1 MFQKKIMLPVT
12 LLLLFIVTQLL
23 SGCAVMRGAAEGGM
37 AMMEEPSMELVL
49 DRLNTAAAAADIAH
63 TCFNEVAVSDEVTW
77 PKDLDNIQK
86 KDIKP
91 ILNALAADGAY
102 AAHGGIISP
111 IKAHIALAQNVLY
124 EIPPDLYAPAGSCYE
139 NGEETIINGIY
150 YKINIEQTPDGP
162 QIKITKKDNP
172 SLDEIKRAIDQ
183 YVKNIFKP
191 GKCKNKASILKRKG
205 KLKPQPGS
213 NVYPGI
219 MAALYDILP
228 NGQEIKSAYE
238 EYDAVNQKVMALSDE
253 ISMLNKDK
261 RKIKSK
267 KEPEG
272 PYKTIAEID
281 EQLKIKKEELKS
293 LKEELAEKKNIL
305 TTELDKISEHKGEI
319 TDPGQLK
326 VLENIVEAC
335 KSIEGLLS
343 DSVVLTTVALAKLPT
358 SIAGLMNEIKQLTNP
373 KPQSSGLFS
382 AFGNPA
388 TGQAIQ
394 MAYLPLRLARLRYN
408 AGNVADNIK
417 TIMDVL
423 KNDISLLATIH
434 SEVSELIDIETAR
447 EQS

>member
-1 MFQKKIMLPVT
+1 
-12 LLLLFIVTQLL
+12 
-23 SGCAVMRGAAEGGM
+23 
-37 AMMEEPSMELVL
+37 
-49 DRLNTAAAAADIAH
+49 
-63 TCFNEVAVSDEVTW
+63 
-77 PKDLDNIQK
+77 
-86 KDIKP
+86 
-91 ILNALAADGAY
+91 
-102 AAHGGIISP
+102 
-111 IKAHIALAQNVLY
+111 
-124 EIPPDLYAPAGSCYE
+124 
-139 NGEETIINGIY
+139 
-150 YKINIEQTPDGP
+150 
-162 QIKITKKDNP
+162 
-172 SLDEIKRAIDQ
+172 
-183 YVKNIFKP
+183 
-191 GKCKNKASILKRKG
+191 
-205 KLKPQPGS
+205 
-213 NVYPGI
+213 

-343 DSVVLTTVALAKLPT
+343 DSVVLTTVAIAKLPT
-358 SIAGLMNEIKQLTNP
+358 SIMGLMNEIQQLTNP

-394 MAYLPLRLARLRYN
+394 MAYLPPRLARLRYN
-408 AGNVADNIK
+408 AGNIADNIK
-417 TIMDVL
+417 TIIDVL

>member
-162 QIKITKKDNP
+162 QIKITKK
-172 SLDEIKRAIDQ
+172 R
-183 YVKNIFKP
+183 
-191 GKCKNKASILKRKG
+191 
-205 KLKPQPGS
+205 QPRS
-213 NVYPGI
+213 
-219 MAALYDILP
+219 
-228 NGQEIKSAYE
+228 
-238 EYDAVNQKVMALSDE
+238 
-253 ISMLNKDK
+253 
-261 RKIKSK
+261 
-267 KEPEG
+267 
-272 PYKTIAEID
+272 
-281 EQLKIKKEELKS
+281 
-293 LKEELAEKKNIL
+293 
-305 TTELDKISEHKGEI
+305 
-319 TDPGQLK
+319 
-326 VLENIVEAC
+326 
-335 KSIEGLLS
+335 
-343 DSVVLTTVALAKLPT
+343 
-358 SIAGLMNEIKQLTNP
+358 
-373 KPQSSGLFS
+373 
-382 AFGNPA
+382 
-388 TGQAIQ
+388 
-394 MAYLPLRLARLRYN
+394 
-408 AGNVADNIK
+408 
-417 TIMDVL
+417 
-423 KNDISLLATIH
+423 
-434 SEVSELIDIETAR
+434 
-447 EQS
+447 